1 MTVVHS
7 FTSGYGSVPYGSVPY
22 GSGTALASSGLQF
35 EAVTSIQNSEGVQF
49 DVIQDDFLGPQ
60 GVSFFATNLGFACLG
75 YGQIPYGS
83 RSYGTPQC
91 EASGGIQF
99 NTTGDAADAEGIQ
112 FESLV
117 VDFLNSQG
125 IQFESEILNFLDAQG
140 IQEESVVADF
150 LKNNGLQYTGQIVNQ
165 LNNQALQFEVVI
177 TDFLNP
183 QGFQFEAISV
193 KPEGLQFTVNLY
205 NTNRLR
211 ILCEFPSRGASVT
224 GGPVNAWGRA
234 SGVGRNWL
242 ANDQASG
249 DFEDFRLNT
258 DIVEEVW
265 RSDTLITGITL
276 DCDTEVSQG
285 VFLDTLAILNHNL
298 TTSAIVTLIG
308 SINSTFA
315 PIGVTR
321 VLSTR
326 EKNIFHIEEDLPFV
340 SFRYWRLQIDDP
352 TNTNSFLE
360 IGTILFG
367 AAQIFQGECMID
379 RILKR
384 TKHFAD
390 SVKTEGFTSVK
401 NDRSI
406 KDAVTI
412 TFEKLEF
419 NKGNFQT
426 LNAIF
431 KTART
436 SQKCL
441 WIPTPSPRD
450 PSFNERFAV
459 FAKLTEIPEQ
469 QHQVMGEIEGDFI
482 DLVIELDESE

>member
-1 MTVVHS
+1 MTVVHA
-7 FTSGYGSVPYGSVPY
+7 FTGYGGFPYGSVPY

-35 EAVTSIQNSEGVQF
+35 TAVTTIPNNQGVQF
-49 DVIQDDFLGPQ
+49 EAKAFDTLGPQ
-60 GVSFFATNLGFACLG
+60 GLSFFATNLGFACLG
-75 YGQIPYGS
+75 YGQVPYGS
-83 RSYGTPQC
+83 RPYGTPLC
-91 EASGGIQF
+91 EASAGIQF
-99 NTTGDAADAEGIQ
+99 SPIGSFADPQGTQ

-117 VDFLNSQG
+117 VDFLKSQG
-125 IQFESEILNFLDAQG
+125 VQFEAQIVEFLNAQG
-140 IQEESVVADF
+140 IQEETLIVDF
-150 LKNNGLQYTGQIVNQ
+150 LNNNGVQYKGQIVNA
-165 LNNQALQFEVVI
+165 LNNQGLQFEI
-177 TDFLNP
+177 
-183 QGFQFEAISV
+183 AISTTDAQGLQFDAIAV
-193 KPEGLQFTVNLY
+193 EPEGLQFTVNLY

-211 ILCEFPSRGASVT
+211 VLCEFPSRGASVT
-224 GGPVNAWGRA
+224 GGPVNAWGNA
-234 SGVGRNWL
+234 SGNGNNWQ

-249 DFEDFRLNT
+249 DFESFRLNT

-265 RSDTLITGITL
+265 RSDTLITGVSL
-276 DCDTEVSQG
+276 DCDTEVAQG

-298 TTSAIVTLIG
+298 TSSAVVTLIG
-308 SINSTFA
+308 SASSTFA
-315 PIGVTR
+315 PIGFTR
-321 VLSTR
+321 VLQTR
-326 EKNIFHIEEDLPFV
+326 LKNIYHVEEELPFV
-340 SFRYWRLQIDDP
+340 SFRYWRLQINDP
-352 TNTNSFLE
+352 TNTNSYLE

-406 KDAVTI
+406 KNAVTL

-419 NKGNFQT
+419 SKGNFQT

-431 KTART
+431 ETART

-441 WIPTPSPRD
+441 WIPTPSPTD
-450 PSFNERFAV
+450 ASFNERFAV

-469 QHQVMGEIEGDFI
+469 QHLIMGEDEGDYI